1 MARTES
7 KREAGAQAAIVARG
21 LRESALWV
29 FGALALILF
38 VALASYD
45 RADPAF
51 SSTGQEGPVT
61 TGDCQTSRKVA

>member
-1 MARTES
+1 MAKVEA
-7 KREAGAQAAIVARG
+7 KRAEGGAQAANVARG

-38 VALASYD
+38 VALVSYD

-51 SSTGQEGPVT
+51 SSTGQPGRSPT
-61 TGDCQTSRKVA
+61 